1 MPPHTYNLA
10 AYYEGRFGGFRV
22 TKTFTK
28 GSQSSG
34 TGQNGITAAAFYG
47 LDYEQVD
54 FTSRLNLGELLG
66 WNKDLQA
73 TFDVFNVTRSSQRT
87 NFQFANAPYAIYE
100 PGRTYQIG
108 LRASF

>member
-1 MPPHTYNLA
+1 M
-10 AYYEGRFGGFRV
+10 
-22 TKTFTK
+22 TKNFTK
-28 GSQSSG
+28 GSQTSG

-47 LDYEQVD
+47 LDYAQVD
-54 FTSRLNLGELLG
+54 FTSRVNLGEILG
-66 WNKDLQA
+66 STIGWKKDLQA

-100 PGRTYQIG
+100 PGRTYQVG